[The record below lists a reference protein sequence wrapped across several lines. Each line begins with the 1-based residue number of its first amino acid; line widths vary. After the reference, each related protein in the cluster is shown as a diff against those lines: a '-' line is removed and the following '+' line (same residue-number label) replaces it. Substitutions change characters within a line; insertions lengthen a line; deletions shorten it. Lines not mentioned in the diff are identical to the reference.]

1 MNVAA
6 NAQQL
11 GSFLQEAADVAEDKP
26 VVVTKFILNAKEV
39 CGRNILCAPTDRRT
53 LPTSHTPYPH
63 TPP

>member
-39 CGRNILCAPTDRRT
+39 GQPARDFVCSLWGPVWGLCGW
-53 LPTSHTPYPH
+53 
-63 TPP
+63 